1 MLYLSHYEV
10 DFERDFDMSRLI
22 ALLVVA
28 IPGIL
33 AVIGFK
39 LMRDT
44 IFGIEQL
51 HIPFLWMQFLIGLLL
66 FLLGLLFVAGFIF
79 YRDKKRK
86 KLQPKFQNK
95 KA

>member
-1 MLYLSHYEV
+1 MLYLFHYEA

-44 IFGIEQL
+44 IFGIEQF
-51 HIPFLWMQFLIGLLL
+51 HIQFLWMQFLIGLLL
-66 FLLGLLFVAGFIF
+66 FLLGLIFVAGFIF

-86 KLQPKFQNK
+86 KLQPKFQK
-95 KA
+95 GR